1 MRVNPDD
8 IPVIVI
14 ATLLTA
20 RRFTIVSIIGLRSVI
35 FLDDNDRTSAI
46 VFVFTAPTVI
56 NSITFPLV
64 GNANPVITV
73 KLG

>member
-1 MRVNPDD
+1 MGIEPDD

-14 ATLLTA
+14 ATLFTA